1 MSDFDPK
8 NPDQY
13 YVDCTKNGNVV
24 PKIYPEM
31 LPCKNRSCGG
41 YGGVRKKSSNG
52 CRGYASKPWQFFSE
66 YKVRDMTTVQYLN
79 SKTNVDDLI
88 APKIESGEIRCT
100 NHTKS
105 ISYYLCPAHRD
116 YDEQRGF
123 SPSGQIAQVLEQ
135 FKVGGT
141 IMADQI
147 RWLYQNINAE
157 ISARMQSNQY
167 K

>member
-1 MSDFDPK
+1 MSDFDK
-8 NPDQY
+8 DNPDQY

-31 LPCKNRSCGG
+31 LPCQNRSCGG
-41 YGGVRKKSSNG
+41 YGGLKGPSANV
-52 CRGYASKPWQFFSE
+52 CRGYTSKPWQFFSE
-66 YKVRDMTTVQYLN
+66 YKVRDMTTFQYLN
-79 SKTNVDDLI
+79 SKNNVDDLI
-88 APKIESGEIRCT
+88 APKILAGEIRCT
-100 NHTKS
+100 DHTKS
-105 ISYYLCPAHRD
+105 ISYYECPAHRD
-116 YDEQRGF
+116 YNESRSF
-123 SPSGQIAQVLEQ
+123 SPSDQIAEALEQ